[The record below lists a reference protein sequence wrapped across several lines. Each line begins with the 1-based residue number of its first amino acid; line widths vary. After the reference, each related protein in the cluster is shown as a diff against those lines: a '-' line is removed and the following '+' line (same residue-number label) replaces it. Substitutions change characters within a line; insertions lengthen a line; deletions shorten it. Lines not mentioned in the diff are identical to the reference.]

1 MQCLR
6 CCRHK
11 TDITEFFRFVCWYRT
26 VPSGCQPSDQTKQL
40 GSESACRL
48 PSSTPIHNDTAGE
61 WLNGYQ
67 FVQRCCII
75 CQQYF
80 DPGRWT
86 VEWHLACKHFCSR
99 SCTFPWG
106 DPHGIQPCLWLPRKS
121 CGLNRTGIITYQ
133 GCRHVECTEQVAVNE
148 VCRDHEMIVLLL
160 IDHRGTSDISILLC
174 TQPNPCQ
181 VSLLHRYCV
190 YCYLSIRPPAILQQE
205 LHGTHWPSHS
215 FY

>member
-1 MQCLR
+1 MQCLP

-11 TDITEFFRFVCWYRT
+11 TDVTEFFRFVCWYRT
-26 VPSGCQPSDQTKQL
+26 VPSGCQPSDQTNQL

-48 PSSTPIHNDTAGE
+48 PSSTPIHIDTAAE
-61 WLNGYQ
+61 WLIDQ

-86 VEWHLACKHFCSR
+86 VWHLACKHFLLQELYISLGR
-99 SCTFPWG
+99 SSW
-106 DPHGIQPCLWLPRKS
+106 DPALPVVTSKKLRVEQNWNYYVS
-121 CGLNRTGIITYQ
+121 GLYA
-133 GCRHVECTEQVAVNE
+133 VECTEQVAVNE
-148 VCRDHEMIVLLL
+148 ICRDHEMTVLL
-160 IDHRGTSDISILLC
+160 IDHRGTSDTSILLC

-205 LHGTHWPSHS
+205 LHDTHWPSHS